1 MHIQRLVLH
10 DFRNVADLSVDLHPA
25 FNIIHGENAQGKTN
39 FLEAIYILSTLK
51 SFRAARNSDLVRWGR
66 EESMIRALS
75 HKRDVVRDLRVNI
88 KNRSKVMS
96 VDNKRA
102 RSIKDTFGHL
112 QTVLFGPEDIAISKG
127 SASYRRT
134 FLDRSVFQTQP
145 SFYDTTRAYESALK
159 NRNAL
164 LKEMQQG
171 RVDQGMLEVF
181 DQQLIDQGSSYIFS
195 RLQFL
200 RRFRSGFEQHHVG
213 IEYESTIGIGE
224 DFALG
229 DIASAFASK
238 LQADRGRDRARG
250 FTSSGPHVD
259 DILLSIDGHPARI
272 HASQGQHR
280 TLVLALKIGE
290 ISHLHHELGYRPI
303 LLLDDVS
310 SELDRSRNQ
319 QLMEFLLEKSGQ
331 VFITTT
337 DPAYI
342 ALNTEA
348 KLLHMDKGELQDL
361 R

>member
-1 MHIQRLVLH
+1 
-10 DFRNVADLSVDLHPA
+10 
-25 FNIIHGENAQGKTN
+25 
-39 FLEAIYILSTLK
+39 
-51 SFRAARNSDLVRWGR
+51 
-66 EESMIRALS
+66 
-75 HKRDVVRDLRVNI
+75 
-88 KNRSKVMS
+88 MS

-102 RSIKDTFGHL
+102 RSIQDTFGHL
-112 QTVLFGPEDIAISKG
+112 QTVFFGPEDIAISKG

-134 FLDRSVFQTQP
+134 FIDRSVFQTQP
-145 SFYDTTRAYESALK
+145 SFYETIRSFESALK

-171 RVDQGMLEVF
+171 RSDQGMLEVF
-181 DQQLIDQGSSYIFS
+181 DQQLIEQGSTYIYH

-200 RRFRSGFEQHHVG
+200 KRFKNGFKEIHDHLCRGQHSVD
-213 IEYESTIGIGE
+213 IEYESTLGVTE

-229 DIASAFASK
+229 DIATAFASK
-238 LQADRGRDRARG
+238 LESDRGRDRARG

-259 DILLSIDGHPARI
+259 DILLSVDQHPARI

-290 ISHLHHELGYRPI
+290 ISHLHQELGYRPI

-337 DPAYI
+337 DPTYI

-348 KLLHMDKGELQDL
+348 LLLCMDKGELKDL